1 VAQGLPHSSP
11 GTWDLVRRGRKAA
24 GSWLTSGCVAGTLSG
39 VKRAIPALVFIAAL
53 SGCNGN
59 RSSGTVDPAPAAPA
73 ATSATTTA
81 GVATSAAA
89 TPAAEAVD
97 VHLADRTAMVDHQ
110 IVARLISDEATIA
123 AMRTVPRHEF
133 VPAEYVDQAYN
144 DNPLPI
150 GHGQTISQPY
160 IVALMT
166 QALAVAPGDKVLEIG
181 TGSGYQAA
189 VLAEMGVEVYTIEII
204 EELATAADAR
214 LQLLGYD
221 VATLHADGYFGWE
234 EHAPFDAIVVTAAP
248 DHLPQSLV
256 DQLAPGGS
264 VVIPIGP
271 IGAVQTLWRFEV
283 DDDGE
288 VIGENLGAVRFVP
301 FTRAVE

>member
-1 VAQGLPHSSP
+1 V
-11 GTWDLVRRGRKAA
+11 
-24 GSWLTSGCVAGTLSG
+24 SG
-39 VKRAIPALVFIAAL
+39 VKRAIPALIFVVAL
-53 SGCNGN
+53 SGCSDNP
-59 RSSGTVDPAPAAPA
+59 STGTADPTSASAAI
-73 ATSATTTA
+73 SATTVAAEGTSD
-81 GVATSAAA
+81 VATTSA
-89 TPAAEAVD
+89 PAD
-97 VHLADRTAMVDHQ
+97 VHRADRTKMVDLQ
-110 IVARLISDEATIA
+110 IVARLISDEPTIA
-123 AMRTVPRHEF
+123 AMRAVPRHEF
-133 VPAEYVDQAYN
+133 VPSAYVDQAYN

-166 QALAVAPGDKVLEIG
+166 QELGVEPGDKVLEIG

-204 EELATAADAR
+204 DELAVAAADR

-221 VATLHADGYFGWE
+221 VATLSADGYFGWE

-248 DHLPQSLV
+248 DHLPQLLV
-256 DQLAPGGS
+256 DQLAPGGR

-301 FTRAVE
+301 FTRAE